1 MRVIA
6 MGLALL
12 LLASGCGDQGVD
24 PRVQEAYDLVVSGS
38 VDEGIAMANA
48 ILVDDPDHAGAM
60 NVLGLG
66 LYKAGDAEGSIQQ
79 YLRALEVRPD
89 FPEAHF
95 NLGNSHVAL
104 LHRAKAEAAFRRA
117 VELEPDFVPARYN
130 LGKIH
135 DGAGRKEEALAE
147 FQKCAELAPQFIPA
161 ILSAGQLLD
170 GKGDY
175 PGAIGYYERLL
186 ELDPAFK
193 EGRVLLGNAWIRSGA
208 PDAVSRAGEQ
218 FRIAVEIDQE
228 YLDGVYSLA
237 VACGLMNKIDD
248 AARWYRRV
256 LELAEPGSVV
266 AVEATRFLTTQL
278 PPPPEGASD

>member
-1 MRVIA
+1 MDVEYDALGRLTLRYTGTSGQASYHGEEYAFDSLARLTSAAVKTGAAPATDSLVARYYDKSGRLTREAQTIGSGGSAKNVDYTYTAAGQITTLIYPSTTRTVRYEYASNARVANIWTT
-6 MGLALL
+6 
-12 LLASGCGDQGVD
+12 
-24 PRVQEAYDLVVSGS
+24 GS
-38 VDEGIAMANA
+38 
-48 ILVDDPDHAGAM
+48 
-60 NVLGLG
+60 
-66 LYKAGDAEGSIQQ
+66 
-79 YLRALEVRPD
+79 
-89 FPEAHF
+89 F
-95 NLGNSHVAL
+95 
-104 LHRAKAEAAFRRA
+104 
-117 VELEPDFVPARYN
+117 ELARYN

-147 FQKCAELAPQFIPA
+147 FQKCAELDPQFIPA